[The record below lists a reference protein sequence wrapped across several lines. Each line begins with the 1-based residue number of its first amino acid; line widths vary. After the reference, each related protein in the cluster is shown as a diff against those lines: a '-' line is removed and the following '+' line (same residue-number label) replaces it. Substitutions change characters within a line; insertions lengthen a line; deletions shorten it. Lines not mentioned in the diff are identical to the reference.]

1 MLETVGQDLRFQL
14 DVNVFGPYRITKAF
28 GPLIIESKGRITTI
42 GSLNAILA
50 GAISGPYAMSK
61 FAMEACT
68 DALQAEL
75 QPFDVR
81 MRIVDPGR
89 YQSEMLLNVLQRSR
103 EKRRTAEG
111 SRWEAQLQR
120 MIATFEVDESNHAD
134 PIEVAEAVE
143 PALFDPN
150 PKVR

>member
-1 MLETVGQDLRFQL
+1 
-14 DVNVFGPYRITKAF
+14 
-28 GPLIIESKGRITTI
+28 
-42 GSLNAILA
+42 
-50 GAISGPYAMSK
+50 
-61 FAMEACT
+61 
-68 DALQAEL
+68 
-75 QPFDVR
+75 
-81 MRIVDPGR
+81 MRIVHPGR
-89 YQSEMLLNVLQRSR
+89 YQSEMLLNVLQRMR